1 MNKKYSQEE
10 LDQILLSKKLNEFY
24 LAIIENRQELLSD
37 EEYEEIIRKDKTIYG
52 DNKEEVEDLINKVQ
66 TDEQLKN
73 FAPDLM
79 KVMFGLAQ
87 VRHLAILTMI
97 DDDVYDIGSAKFEN
111 LKRNKIVHFD
121 NLTTLYNE
129 SNARVRYFTPEEEP
143 QLTQRTVLVDI
154 DDESII
160 QAYENEHIHQE
171 ESEDLTNLSNKFSK
185 KLIVFCNLEFF
196 SLRSLISS
204 SCLSIFFSSDLTL
217 MFKASLFS
225 VSILTFFLFPF
236 NSVSTSL
243 RVIDNLCIFY
253 ILY

>member
-1 MNKKYSQEE
+1 MKRGIEMNYAEIKNFDIANGLGVRVSLFVSGCTHHCKNCFNQMTWDFKYG
-10 LDQILLSKKLNEFY
+10 KEF
-24 LAIIENRQELLSD
+24 NQ
-37 EEYEEIIRKDKTIYG
+37 
-52 DNKEEVEDLINKVQ
+52 EVEDLINKVQ

-171 ESEDLTNLSNKFSK
+171 ESEDLTSD
-185 KLIVFCNLEFF
+185 FF
-196 SLRSLISS
+196 TEVKGKPY
-204 SCLSIFFSSDLTL
+204 TL
-217 MFKASLFS
+217 K
-225 VSILTFFLFPF
+225 
-236 NSVSTSL
+236 
-243 RVIDNLCIFY
+243 RK
-253 ILY
+253 

>member
-24 LAIIENRQELLSD
+24 LAIIENRQELLTD
-37 EEYEEIIRKDKTIYG
+37 EEYEEISRRNKIIYG
-52 DNKEEVEDLINKVQ
+52 DNKDEAEDLFKKVE
-66 TDEQLKN
+66 TDERLKD

-79 KVMFGLAQ
+79 RVIFSLAQ
-87 VRHLAILTMI
+87 VRHLEILTMI
-97 DDDVYDIGSAKFEN
+97 DADVYDIGSAKFEN

-143 QLTQRTVLVDI
+143 RLTQRTVLVDV

-171 ESEDLTNLSNKFSK
+171 ESEDLTSD
-185 KLIVFCNLEFF
+185 FF
-196 SLRSLISS
+196 TEVKGKPY
-204 SCLSIFFSSDLTL
+204 TL
-217 MFKASLFS
+217 K
-225 VSILTFFLFPF
+225 
-236 NSVSTSL
+236 
-243 RVIDNLCIFY
+243 RKQ
-253 ILY
+253 

>member
-24 LAIIENRQELLSD
+24 LAIIENRQELLTD
-37 EEYEEIIRKDKTIYG
+37 EEYEEISRRNKIIYG
-52 DNKEEVEDLINKVQ
+52 DNKDEAEDLFKKVE
-66 TDEQLKN
+66 TDERLKD

-79 KVMFGLAQ
+79 RVIFSLAQ

-97 DDDVYDIGSAKFEN
+97 DADVYDIGSAKFEN
-111 LKRNKIVHFD
+111 LKRNKIIRFD

-143 QLTQRTVLVDI
+143 RLTQRTVLVDV

-171 ESEDLTNLSNKFSK
+171 ESEDLTSD
-185 KLIVFCNLEFF
+185 FF
-196 SLRSLISS
+196 TEVKGKPY
-204 SCLSIFFSSDLTL
+204 TL
-217 MFKASLFS
+217 K
-225 VSILTFFLFPF
+225 
-236 NSVSTSL
+236 
-243 RVIDNLCIFY
+243 RK
-253 ILY
+253 

>member
-24 LAIIENRQELLSD
+24 LAIIENRQELLTD
-37 EEYEEIIRKDKTIYG
+37 EEYEEISRRNKIIYG
-52 DNKEEVEDLINKVQ
+52 DNKDEAEDLFKKVE
-66 TDEQLKN
+66 TDERLKD

-79 KVMFGLAQ
+79 RVIFSLAQ

-97 DDDVYDIGSAKFEN
+97 DADVYDIGSAKFEN

-143 QLTQRTVLVDI
+143 RLTQRTVLVDV

-171 ESEDLTNLSNKFSK
+171 ESEDLTSD
-185 KLIVFCNLEFF
+185 FF
-196 SLRSLISS
+196 TEVKGKPYSLKR
-204 SCLSIFFSSDLTL
+204 
-217 MFKASLFS
+217 KQ
-225 VSILTFFLFPF
+225 
-236 NSVSTSL
+236 
-243 RVIDNLCIFY
+243 
-253 ILY
+253 

>member
-24 LAIIENRQELLSD
+24 LAIIENRQELLTD
-37 EEYEEIIRKDKTIYG
+37 EEYEEISRRNKIIYG
-52 DNKEEVEDLINKVQ
+52 DNKDEAEDLFKKVE
-66 TDEQLKN
+66 TDERLKD

-79 KVMFGLAQ
+79 RVIFSLAQ

-97 DDDVYDIGSAKFEN
+97 DADVYDIGSAKFEN

-143 QLTQRTVLVDI
+143 QLTQGTVLVDV

-171 ESEDLTNLSNKFSK
+171 ESEDLTSD
-185 KLIVFCNLEFF
+185 FF
-196 SLRSLISS
+196 TEIKGKPY
-204 SCLSIFFSSDLTL
+204 TL
-217 MFKASLFS
+217 K
-225 VSILTFFLFPF
+225 
-236 NSVSTSL
+236 
-243 RVIDNLCIFY
+243 RK
-253 ILY
+253 

>member
-1 MNKKYSQEE
+1 MKKFQEE
-10 LDQILLSKKLNEFY
+10 I
-24 LAIIENRQELLSD
+24 
-37 EEYEEIIRKDKTIYG
+37 KTIYG
-52 DNKEEVEDLINKVQ
+52 DNKDEVEDLFKKVE
-66 TDEQLKN
+66 TDERLKG

-79 KVMFGLAQ
+79 RVIFSLAQ

-171 ESEDLTNLSNKFSK
+171 ESEDLTSDFFTEVKGKPYTLKRNNDK
-185 KLIVFCNLEFF
+185 KMITYQFRNHLFLCFYFYHFLYFKYSHPELIQ
-196 SLRSLISS
+196 
-204 SCLSIFFSSDLTL
+204 
-217 MFKASLFS
+217 
-225 VSILTFFLFPF
+225 
-236 NSVSTSL
+236 
-243 RVIDNLCIFY
+243 
-253 ILY
+253 

>member
-24 LAIIENRQELLSD
+24 LAIIENRQELLTD
-37 EEYEEIIRKDKTIYG
+37 EEYEEISIRNKIIYG
-52 DNKEEVEDLINKVQ
+52 DNKDEAEDLFKKVE
-66 TDEQLKN
+66 TDERLKD

-79 KVMFGLAQ
+79 RVIFSLAQ

-97 DDDVYDIGSAKFEN
+97 DADVYDIGSAKFEN

-143 QLTQRTVLVDI
+143 QLTQRTVLVDV

-171 ESEDLTNLSNKFSK
+171 ESEDLTSD
-185 KLIVFCNLEFF
+185 FF
-196 SLRSLISS
+196 TEVKGKPY
-204 SCLSIFFSSDLTL
+204 TL
-217 MFKASLFS
+217 K
-225 VSILTFFLFPF
+225 
-236 NSVSTSL
+236 
-243 RVIDNLCIFY
+243 RKQ
-253 ILY
+253 

>member
-24 LAIIENRQELLSD
+24 LAIIENRQELLTD
-37 EEYEEIIRKDKTIYG
+37 EEYEKISRRNKIIYG
-52 DNKEEVEDLINKVQ
+52 NNKDEAEDLFKKVE
-66 TDEQLKN
+66 TDERLKD

-79 KVMFGLAQ
+79 RVIFSLAQ

-143 QLTQRTVLVDI
+143 QLTQKTVLVDV

-171 ESEDLTNLSNKFSK
+171 ESEDLTSD
-185 KLIVFCNLEFF
+185 FF
-196 SLRSLISS
+196 TEIKGKPY
-204 SCLSIFFSSDLTL
+204 TL
-217 MFKASLFS
+217 K
-225 VSILTFFLFPF
+225 
-236 NSVSTSL
+236 
-243 RVIDNLCIFY
+243 RK
-253 ILY
+253 

>member
-24 LAIIENRQELLSD
+24 LAIIENRQELLTD
-37 EEYEEIIRKDKTIYG
+37 EEYEEISGRDKIIYG
-52 DNKEEVEDLINKVQ
+52 DNKDEAEDLFKKVQ
-66 TDEQLKN
+66 TDERLKD

-79 KVMFGLAQ
+79 RVIFSLAQ

-121 NLTTLYNE
+121 NLTTLYDE

-143 QLTQRTVLVDI
+143 QLTQRTVLVDV

-171 ESEDLTNLSNKFSK
+171 ESEDLTS
-185 KLIVFCNLEFF
+185 VFFTEVKGKPY
-196 SLRSLISS
+196 
-204 SCLSIFFSSDLTL
+204 TL
-217 MFKASLFS
+217 K
-225 VSILTFFLFPF
+225 
-236 NSVSTSL
+236 
-243 RVIDNLCIFY
+243 RK
-253 ILY
+253 